1 MTTTVINQTSKTM
14 FIAVL
19 LFFASCNSIIKEEKN
34 KTKIQKAKWE
44 SFMLG
49 DLNNDGIN
57 DTALVYTPQYYES
70 EDIKN
75 PDNLQFDSCVNNKC
89 FNIIKFSSVFNK
101 IYINNSLWGKV
112 EAIEDLDGDG
122 INEIIFQTNWW
133 IGTHIE
139 IIIYSY
145 DKKEKKWKIL
155 AKNRLYEEES
165 YKERVTKINNHRF
178 KFKIEYNDTI
188 ESDLKN
194 KEVIIE
200 IHK

>member
-1 MTTTVINQTSKTM
+1 MTTTLINQTSKTM

-145 DKKEKKWKIL
+145 DKKAKNWKIL
-155 AKNRLYEEES
+155 AKNRLYEKES

>member
-1 MTTTVINQTSKTM
+1 M